1 MNEEMATVRKG
12 LPGGLPNR
20 EAHRLL
26 DGKSLRSDTA
36 FSTVYRLSSI
46 SLFPVSAQPSL
57 SLSLSFPHYNPFFP
71 RTFVRVIGPYNPPV
85 HKVFIAE
92 SLNAHSC

>member
-57 SLSLSFPHYNPFFP
+57 SLSRFLITTLFS
-71 RTFVRVIGPYNPPV
+71 R
-85 HKVFIAE
+85 
-92 SLNAHSC
+92 AHSLESSARITRLYTKSSLQNL